1 MGEAG
6 QTEQQ
11 RELRSLI
18 CFSYY
23 FLLYRAVNQLP
34 KNLPDSYHTNQVRN
48 SHSKSYLSKLNL
60 VSRTQYISMQYLN
73 IVSSLIQI
81 LVDANYIMFSLLHN
95 SYHSMHLLD
104 TYGHRW
110 QRGTHLELEGY
121 IWVKKGRQKDKGIL
135 KPCKEQE
142 EVSIVG
148 GCGICSLAASKGRKD
163 EWDAHKR
170 GLQFLFLVWLPSL
183 SPFPLCLREG
193 SVSALISTYVI
204 KPGS

>member
-11 RELRSLI
+11 RELTSLI

-34 KNLPDSYHTNQVRN
+34 KNLPDFYNTNQVRN
-48 SHSKSYLSKLNL
+48 SHSKSYLSEFNFA
-60 VSRTQYISMQYLN
+60 SRTQYISMQYLN

-81 LVDANYIMFSLLHN
+81 FVDANYIMFSLLHN
-95 SYHSMHLLD
+95 SYHSMHLLG

-110 QRGTHLELEGY
+110 QRGAHLESVLKRY
-121 IWVKKGRQKDKGIL
+121 IKVNKGRQEDKGIL
-135 KPCKEQE
+135 KPCKEQG

-148 GCGICSLAASKGRKD
+148 GCGTCSLAASKGRTH
-163 EWDAHKR
+163 EWDAHK
-170 GLQFLFLVWLPSL
+170 
-183 SPFPLCLREG
+183 
-193 SVSALISTYVI
+193 
-204 KPGS
+204 